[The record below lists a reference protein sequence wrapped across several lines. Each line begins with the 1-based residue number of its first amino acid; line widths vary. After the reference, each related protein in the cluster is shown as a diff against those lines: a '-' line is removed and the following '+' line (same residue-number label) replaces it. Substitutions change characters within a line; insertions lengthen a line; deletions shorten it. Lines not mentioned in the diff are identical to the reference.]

1 MVGSVLGC
9 ESECIVNTGAS
20 PGVQHLNKMVIGG
33 RMWAIVGLL
42 LVTVCGFGASSGGSP
57 SLQWE
62 HLVDFDPNYR
72 LLWSVGSAE
81 VTFEIQART
90 LGYVGVGF
98 SRDGTLIGADLAVG
112 WIDQGHV
119 YLQVSVRR

>member
-1 MVGSVLGC
+1 MGVRVNGGSW
-9 ESECIVNTGAS
+9 
-20 PGVQHLNKMVIGG
+20 
-33 RMWAIVGLL
+33 MWTTVGLL
-42 LVTVCGFGASSGGSP
+42 LVTVCGFCAGSGGP
-57 SLQWE
+57 TPQWE

-72 LLWSVGSAE
+72 LLWSVGSQE

-98 SRDGTLIGADLAVG
+98 SRDGTLLGADIAVG

-119 YLQVSVRR
+119 FLQVSKYTIL